1 MAGSQADWIKS
12 ISSARGFF
20 RNAGQPLAPVE
31 VKQLTVTTGGGDD
44 DDGDEDDSGGADD
57 GQDDGGSGDGGDDDG
72 ESSEDDNGGDGDNGS
87 SSMKRH
93 WSEAWLPVVNH
104 LMIQVMPVV
113 DMWKEKLRA
122 ETRDRRAGG
131 AASDAADAA
140 GAQASADEQAAA
152 QAEHVRAEQ
161 LGAAVAAAS
170 SPGRGI
176 DVVKLL
182 QLLPPETSAKLMRIQ
197 SALSLDEQADAMKIL
212 RSYPVTHR
220 NALVA
225 VKTFGAWCVKQEWIA
240 ISPVANVEPI
250 GQRNR
255 GKKQLR
261 IDEARKL
268 VDVCIRQANEGDEAA
283 VGTLTAFLLGLRASE
298 VTDRVVRDLDDNG
311 RLLWIEFGKTKRSR
325 RTLEVPALLRPYLLA
340 LAKDRSP
347 DAQLISRTLAPRS
360 GKKRDRYWLLRHVER
375 LCADAEVP
383 IVCTQ
388 SLCRLHASV
397 ATDAGPTSHVV
408 ASALGHS
415 SPAVTHAHYIDN
427 ATARRARTR
436 RVVGK
441 GAPDPALRVVGD
453 EPARAASEGAT
464 APRKRTQ
471 RAAIKP
477 TSPPALRAVA
487 DGPAGTAE
495 PAAPVHLVE
504 SGR

>member
-1 MAGSQADWIKS
+1 MRQSGQRVHGPYQHYNKWRLVVRGADGSQEFIAFSTEAAARAHKTKLLKEIAGRTVS
-12 ISSARGFF
+12 EAVQEHVVGLRERGLRSSTVSRAEDHLRAFF
-20 RNAGQPLAPVE
+20 QLDDE
-31 VKQLTVTTGGGDD
+31 VDGKTMPYGRTGGLL
-44 DDGDEDDSGGADD
+44 ED
-57 GQDDGGSGDGGDDDG
+57 
-72 ESSEDDNGGDGDNGS
+72 
-87 SSMKRH
+87 
-93 WSEAWLPVVNH
+93 
-104 LMIQVMPVV
+104 
-113 DMWKEKLRA
+113 LRP
-122 ETRDRRAGG
+122 RDC
-131 AASDAADAA
+131 
-140 GAQASADEQAAA
+140 
-152 QAEHVRAEQ
+152 EQ
-161 LGAAVAAAS
+161 LYTALTKTCAV
-170 SPGRGI
+170 
-176 DVVKLL
+176 D
-182 QLLPPETSAKLMRIQ
+182 
-197 SALSLDEQADAMKIL
+197 
-212 RSYPVTHR
+212 THR

-225 VKTFGAWCVKQEWIA
+225 AKTLGAWCVKQEWIA
-240 ISPVANVEPI
+240 INPVANVEPI

-268 VDVCIRQANEGDEAA
+268 VDVCIRQANEGDESA

-340 LAKDRSP
+340 LAKDRPP

-388 SLCRLHASV
+388 SLRGLHASV
-397 ATDAGPTSHVV
+397 ATDAGATSHVV

-436 RVVGK
+436 RVIGK
-441 GAPDPALRVVGD
+441 VAPDPALRVVGD
-453 EPARAASEGAT
+453 EPASAASAGAT
-464 APRKRTQ
+464 APRKRTR

-477 TSPPALRAVA
+477 TSEPALRAVA
-487 DGPAGTAE
+487 GGAAATAE

-504 SGR
+504 TRQ